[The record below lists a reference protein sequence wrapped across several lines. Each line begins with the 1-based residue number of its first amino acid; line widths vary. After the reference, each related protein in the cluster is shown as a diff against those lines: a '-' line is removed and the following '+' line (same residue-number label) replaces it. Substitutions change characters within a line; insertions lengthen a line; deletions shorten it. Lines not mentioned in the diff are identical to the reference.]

1 MRVATIFVKKNQVCW
16 IFFRM
21 RCVAKTLSHAILS
34 ASQYDYY
41 FNVTCESL
49 LPISLSLSREKTVK
63 RIIMFMFSP
72 WPFGWLTVRS
82 FVRSF
87 VGVCMCVYI
96 FKTLS
101 LQNSFFHL
109 LNCWHKQSISKVVI
123 NEYYEMK
130 QNRACANCNSFKANN
145 TTTTTTPPS
154 TTNFAS
160 AYICTKRQNQ
170 YFRTR

>member
-49 LPISLSLSREKTVK
+49 LPISLSRERENCKKNNHVYVLAVTV
-63 RIIMFMFSP
+63 
-72 WPFGWLTVRS
+72 WVTNRS